1 MDQSVVD
8 NSNQN
13 NVENVK
19 DAASDRQ
26 ERRNRA
32 VKEREDKIK
41 DERRR
46 LDAAIQRSKSGIN
59 KEEGER
65 SFLCAINLLN
75 VEPIYYGTHG
85 LLIFV

>member
-1 MDQSVVD
+1 MKGRISQSFVDQSIVD
-8 NSNQN
+8 NSNQI
-13 NVENVK
+13 VVDDVK

-26 ERRNRA
+26 ERRNKA

-46 LDAAIQRSKSGIN
+46 LDAEIERSKSGIN

-65 SFLCAINLLN
+65 SFMCVIDTLQ
-75 VEPIYYGTHG
+75 
-85 LLIFV
+85 F